1 MAVFFILGGSC
12 PLLVFFNVSFPG
24 MLLIGCIQES
34 VPRSAAM
41 CLSHSSKSVSRD
53 RLLGLR
59 NNSIGQGSISTRGR
73 VTDRCLPLLQSS
85 SVWEEVHRVAALL
98 ADADTQNSVWLTDSH
113 KFKFGVLGCVHSFQM
128 LSCRTTLMEK
138 SIGD

>member
-1 MAVFFILGGSC
+1 MTVFFVLWGSC

-34 VPRSAAM
+34 IPRSAAM
-41 CLSHSSKSVSRD
+41 CLSHISKSVNRD
-53 RLLGLR
+53 RLLGFR
-59 NNSIGQGSISTRGR
+59 NNSLGQGSISTRGR
-73 VTDRCLPLLQSS
+73 VTNRCLPLLQSS
-85 SVWEEVHRVAALL
+85 SVWEEVYRVVALL
-98 ADADTQNSVWLTDSH
+98 ADADAQNSVWLTDSH
-113 KFKFGVLGCVHSFQM
+113 MFKFGVLGCVHSFQM